1 MFDLS
6 KCDRCGDC
14 LVRCQYVDY
23 SREKAIQEVTAL
35 IEGKDAE
42 ILSKCITCMACNEYC
57 QKGANP
63 YDLILQ
69 LQEEKNILPVPED
82 AFPRFAF
89 NESVP
94 SQVVKGDP
102 DKPVLSLCTF
112 KNRLPEGII
121 QGQMFD
127 GLTIADG
134 GQYFCYILY
143 LHAAR
148 ESYFKKNI
156 QKFIDS
162 LASLNAKEVVLLHDD
177 CYSTATTKA
186 REYGIEVPFRP
197 VHIIEYLLN
206 YLKAHPKNITKLN
219 KKIAY
224 QRPCISRYT
233 PEKEPM
239 LDELFELI
247 GVQRVPRKYDRQDAL
262 CCGAIYIEKEPEIGK
277 KLQDKNIT
285 DAIGYGADAMVLL
298 CPICLMR
305 LSQPC
310 LERGLPPVYISNLCR
325 MALGEMPFPS
335 AVAQT

>member
-1 MFDLS
+1 MFDLV

-23 SREKAIQEVTAL
+23 NRNKAIQEITAL
-35 IEGKDAE
+35 IEGQDAE
-42 ILSKCITCMACNEYC
+42 ILKECITCMACNEYC
-57 QKGANP
+57 AKGANP

-69 LQEEKNILPVPED
+69 LQEEKGTIPFTAEQIQRFT
-82 AFPRFAF
+82 AQESFPGY
-89 NESVP
+89 EIT
-94 SQVVKGDP
+94 GEP
-102 DKPVLSLCTF
+102 DKPALSLCTM
-112 KNRLPEGII
+112 KGRLPEEAV

-127 GLTIADG
+127 GLTIVDG
-134 GQYFCYILY
+134 GKYYCYILH
-143 LHAAR
+143 LHLAR

-162 LASLNAKEVVLLHDD
+162 LASINKKEMVLIHDD

-186 REYGIEVPFRP
+186 REYGIEVPFRS

-206 YLKAHPKNITKLN
+206 YLKAHPQNITRLN

-239 LDELFELI
+239 LDELFALI
-247 GVQRVPRKYDRQDAL
+247 GVSRVPRKYDRQDAL
-262 CCGAIYIEKEPEIGK
+262 CCGAAIMERDPEKRL

-285 DAIGYGADAMVLL
+285 DAIGYGAEAMVML
-298 CPICLMR
+298 CPICLMT

-310 LERGLPPVYISNLCR
+310 REHGLPPVYLTSLCR
-325 MALGEMPFPS
+325 MALGEIPFPS
-335 AVAQT
+335 

>member
-23 SREKAIQEVTAL
+23 NREQAVKEVSAL

-42 ILSKCITCMACNEYC
+42 ILRQCITCMACNEYC

-69 LQEEKNILPVPED
+69 LQEERGILPVLED
-82 AFPRFAF
+82 ALTRLG
-89 NESVP
+89 NSKNLP
-94 SQVVKGDP
+94 SQVTKGDP
-102 DKPVLSLCTF
+102 DKPAISLCTM
-112 KNRLPEGII
+112 KGRVPEGAV

-127 GLTIADG
+127 DLTIVDG
-134 GQYFCYILY
+134 GEYFCYIVY
-143 LHAAR
+143 LHTAR
-148 ESYFKKNI
+148 ESLFREGVPRFVDN
-156 QKFIDS
+156 
-162 LASLNAKEVVLLHDD
+162 LARLNKKEVILLHDD
-177 CYSTATTKA
+177 CYSTLTTKA
-186 REYGIEVPFRP
+186 QEYGIKLPFKP

-206 YLKAHPKNITKLN
+206 YLKAHRSSITKLD

-247 GVQRVPRKYDRQDAL
+247 GVQRVARKYDRQDAL
-262 CCGAIYIEKEPEIGK
+262 CCGGAFIEKDRERGLRI
-277 KLQDKNIT
+277 QDKNIT
-285 DAIGYGADAMVLL
+285 DAIGYGADAMVML
-298 CPICLMR
+298 CPICWTR
-305 LSQPC
+305 LNQPC
-310 LERGLPPVYISNLCR
+310 RERGLPPIYLTNLCR
-325 MALGEMPFPS
+325 MALGEKPFPS
-335 AVAQT
+335 SVDQT